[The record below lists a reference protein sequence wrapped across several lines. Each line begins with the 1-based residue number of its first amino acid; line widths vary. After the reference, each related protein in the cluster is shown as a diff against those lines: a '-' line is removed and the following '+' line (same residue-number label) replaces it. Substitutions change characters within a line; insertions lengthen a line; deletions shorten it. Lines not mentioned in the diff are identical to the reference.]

1 MMLLRGRCA
10 AIAARR
16 LSSSAV
22 PAASSSAVDRLNAT
36 LERYPASSFTFHIGT
51 SLGTFAVAYQLLHAF
66 SFDAP
71 SLAAAGVL
79 CRLTKRLRT
88 PVDMSIAAAIAHAFP
103 WANRLKLGPLLS
115 APMQAQPAAAAAER
129 SSVEKG
135 LESALNWAQ
144 GPVNKYGGPYV
155 MVHWATGISSMTLFA
170 TAVHYGVDVSQL
182 LGSLPLIGSV
192 SEASLQSASG
202 TASCVAGGMLINTLT
217 LPGRLYLL
225 ALHGLPTFELLGHHR
240 ARMLVKLRAQMRQD
254 LRADPPR
261 VSRRLRRHGESEGE

>member
-1 MMLLRGRCA
+1 MVTFEEASALGEGDFGSFEALFG
-10 AIAARR
+10 IAN
-16 LSSSAV
+16 SAGLGIGE
-22 PAASSSAVDRLNAT
+22 STTEAV
-36 LERYPASSFTFHIGT
+36 
-51 SLGTFAVAYQLLHAF
+51 
-66 SFDAP
+66 
-71 SLAAAGVL
+71 
-79 CRLTKRLRT
+79 
-88 PVDMSIAAAIAHAFP
+88 FP
-103 WANRLKLGPLLS
+103 
-115 APMQAQPAAAAAER
+115 
-129 SSVEKG
+129 G
-135 LESALNWAQ
+135 LEPRDSPDAE
-144 GPVNKYGGPYV
+144 GP
-155 MVHWATGISSMTLFA
+155 
-170 TAVHYGVDVSQL
+170 GVDVSQL